1 MKFLVLGATGTVGS
15 QVTRELLARGHQ
27 IRVLTRNPDKAKSLG
42 AVETVV
48 GDLMDPTSLRA
59 IYAGVDGAFL
69 LTGLSPSESH
79 EGLMAVTAAI
89 PAKLKRIVFLSIHR
103 VDEAPHLPHFGAKV
117 AIEAAVKAS
126 GIPFTILRPNNFYQN
141 DHWYRDAILAHGV
154 YPQPIGQVGLS
165 RVDVRDIAE
174 AAAIALTQDGH
185 AGKTWNLVGPR
196 VINGPETAAIWAERV
211 GRPVAYGGD
220 DLEAWEQQA
229 LQMFPAWAAYDFKWM
244 YAFFQAK
251 GFKATAEDVAALT
264 KILGHPPRSYEDF
277 VGETAKAW
285 SAEAAGVRA

>member
-15 QVTRELLARGHQ
+15 QVTRELLSRGHQ
-27 IRVLTRNPDKAKSLG
+27 VRVLTRKPEKAKPLG
-42 AVETVV
+42 AVEVV
-48 GDLMDPTSLRA
+48 TGDLMDPTTLRT

-103 VDEAPHLPHFGAKV
+103 LDDAPHLPHFGAKV
-117 AIEAAVKAS
+117 GIEAAIKSS
-126 GIPFTILRPNNFYQN
+126 GIPYTILRPNNFYQN
-141 DHWYRDAILAHGV
+141 DAWYRDAILTHGV
-154 YPQPIGQVGLS
+154 YPQPIGQIGLS

-174 AAAIALTQDGH
+174 AAVIALTQEGH
-185 AGKTWNLVGPR
+185 SGKTWNLVGPR
-196 VINGPETAAIWAERV
+196 VINGPETAAIWSKHL

-220 DLEAWEQQA
+220 DLEAWERQT
-229 LQMFPAWAAYDFKWM
+229 LQWFPAWATYDFKWM

-251 GFKATAEDVAALT
+251 GFKATAEDVATVT
-264 KILGHPPRSYEDF
+264 KILGHPPRSYEDY

-285 SAEAAGVRA
+285 TAVGAGVGA